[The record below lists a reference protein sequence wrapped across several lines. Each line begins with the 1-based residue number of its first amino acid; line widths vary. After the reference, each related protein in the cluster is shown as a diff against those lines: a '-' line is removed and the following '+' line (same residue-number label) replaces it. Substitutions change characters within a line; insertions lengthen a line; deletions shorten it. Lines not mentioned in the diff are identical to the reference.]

1 MYTYSDRLRTS
12 LDLLQPNAG
21 DWVQNY
27 AYDAANR
34 LQSTTSPAGAFGYA
48 YNAGLAGNSSSAL
61 GKGSV
66 PHNHIFH

>member
-27 AYDAANR
+27 ACDAANR

-48 YNAGLAGNSSSAL
+48 YNSGLDEQFIRLDGQ
-61 GKGSV
+61 
-66 PHNHIFH
+66 